1 LAVDL
6 TLHALD
12 LGAWDIGIAAIDTTD
27 AGALVDVQ
35 AATEALGMQH
45 AAFTG
50 HLFPDQLTA
59 MRAAH
64 HGEVADLSP

>member
-35 AATEALGMQH
+35 AICSRINSPQCGQRI
-45 AAFTG
+45 
-50 HLFPDQLTA
+50 TA
-59 MRAAH
+59 K
-64 HGEVADLSP
+64 